1 MLAAQGGKMR
11 VNIVNIKKNILK
23 KAMLTVLFVSISLAS
38 FRSVQAD
45 AVDMKSYITFGADL
59 RSDEKK
65 EVMELLSVSEADLE
79 NYEIDEV
86 TNQEEYQYLGEYLED
101 SVIGKRAL
109 SSVKVEKGEDGSGI
123 GIETHNI
130 TYCSRG
136 MYCNAL
142 ITAGVED
149 AMITVAG
156 PFNISGTAALVGV
169 MKSYTIMTGE
179 EMDAGSMDAANNELV
194 VTGEL
199 GAEHGA
205 EKAADLVAV
214 AKQKVITGDL
224 SSKEDIEH
232 AIDEAAEATDITL
245 TEEQKNEVY
254 HVLDKIKDLDI
265 DSDALKEQAKDIY
278 DRIEDLGIDM
288 DSAKSFFGKIGDFFA
303 DLGEK
308 IADFFSGLFS

>member
-1 MLAAQGGKMR
+1 MQL
-11 VNIVNIKKNILK
+11 NITK
-23 KAMLTVLFVSISLAS
+23 KAVLTVLLCSISLIS
-38 FRSVQAD
+38 FHNVQAD
-45 AVDMKSYITFGADL
+45 AEDMKSYITFGADL
-59 RSDEKK
+59 RSGEKK
-65 EVMELLSVSEADLE
+65 EVMKLLDVSESDLE
-79 NYEIDEV
+79 NFEVDEI
-86 TNQEEYQYLGEYLED
+86 TNQEEYQYLGDYLED

-109 SSVKVEKGEDGSGI
+109 SSVKVEKAEDGSGI
-123 GIETHNI
+123 GVVTHNI

-169 MKSYTIMTGE
+169 MKSYSIMTGE
-179 EMDAGSMDAANNELV
+179 EMDADSMDAANNELV

-199 GAEHGA
+199 GAKHGA
-205 EKAADLVAV
+205 DKAADLVAA

-224 SSKEDIEH
+224 SSKEDIEN
-232 AIDEAAEATDITL
+232 AINEAAEATDITL
-245 TEEQKNEVY
+245 TEEEKDEVY
-254 HVLDKIKDLDI
+254 SVLNKIKDLDI

-278 DRIEDLGIDM
+278 NRIKDLDIDM
-288 DSAKSFFGKIGDFFA
+288 DSAKSFFEKIGDFFA

-308 IADFFSGLFS
+308 IAGFFSGLF